1 VSGYLKNVTVR
12 TVFDGDNVTAV
23 LRPISFLDRLRIE
36 GELPSRDD
44 SPEVQKRKRAAAMEL
59 LSREIPQILN
69 PYLLSV
75 DGLRDAEGVSVSK
88 ETVLQDGYFMSLLA
102 SIYQEWFSQRAPKD
116 PKVPADTTADV
127 STVSP
132 SQSENLK
139 SASAG

>member
-1 VSGYLKNVTVR
+1 VSGYLKNVTVK

-23 LRPISFLDRLRIE
+23 LKPISFMDRLRIE
-36 GELPSRDD
+36 DALPSRED
-44 SPEVQKRKRAAAMEL
+44 SKEVQAAKRKAA
-59 LSREIPQILN
+59 REWLGREVNQILA
-69 PYLLSV
+69 PYLVSV
-75 DGLRDAEGVSVSK
+75 DGLRDAEGAPVAKESV
-88 ETVLQDGYFMSLLA
+88 LLDGYFAGLVST
-102 SIYQEWFSQRAPKD
+102 IYQEWFSQRAPKD